1 MRKAWI
7 GAVIGIVAYVIF
19 VAAQVPASWVISRLQ
34 QQVPGLQLMGAK
46 GGFWSGHADQ
56 VVYNQQQLEQVDWKL
71 NPLTLLKGCLGYAV
85 NGLWHGQ
92 PLSVNAGVKWNK
104 QPCITDLQG
113 EIDLASL
120 LEVMQMPVEA
130 EGVLNLDIDRLD
142 FSTEASLPMIAG
154 DIEWREARVLS
165 PMEMDLG
172 EAHLQVS
179 QEGEMMMGTLTS
191 EGGNVLIDAPLEIS
205 TEGGFTLNM
214 VIRTEGEA
222 TEDIDATL
230 GAFAEFHDGAYHLD
244 YSDNIYSLMQ

>member
-7 GAVIGIVAYVIF
+7 GVAIGVVAYVIF
-19 VAAQVPASWVISRLQ
+19 VVAQIPASWVISRLQ
-34 QQVPGLQLMGAK
+34 QQVPGLQLVAAK
-46 GGFWSGHADQ
+46 GGFWSGEADQ
-56 VVYNQQQLEQVDWKL
+56 VVYNQQQLDHVNWKL

-113 EIDLASL
+113 EIDLTSL

-130 EGVLNLDIDRLD
+130 EGILNLDIDRLD
-142 FSTEASLPMIAG
+142 FSAVASLPMITG
-154 DIEWREARVLS
+154 DIEWNDAKVHS
-165 PMEMDLG
+165 PMEMNLG
-172 EAHLQVS
+172 VAQLHVS
-179 QEGEMMMGTLTS
+179 PEGEMMTGTLTS
-191 EGGNVLIDAPLEIS
+191 EGGNILIDAPLEIS
-205 TEGGFTLNM
+205 TEGSFTLNM
-214 VIRTEGEA
+214 IIRTEGEA

-230 GAFAEFHDGAYHLD
+230 ETFAEFHDGAYHLD